1 MYEQLV
7 NNKTK
12 LSVVGLGYVGLPLAL
27 EFANN
32 MSVIGFDINTEKI
45 CRMQQNIDPSQEITA
60 EKFQNKKIVFTSEI
74 EKLKEASFHIIA
86 VPTPIDKYN
95 QPDLSPLLSAT
106 SIVGSILKKG
116 DYVVYEPNQLL
127 GFFSVWSCP
136 GYLGYQLSRRS
147 PKHSTHLRGPSTPKI
162 L

>member
-74 EKLKEASFHIIA
+74 EKLK
-86 VPTPIDKYN
+86 
-95 QPDLSPLLSAT
+95 
-106 SIVGSILKKG
+106 
-116 DYVVYEPNQLL
+116 
-127 GFFSVWSCP
+127 
-136 GYLGYQLSRRS
+136 
-147 PKHSTHLRGPSTPKI
+147 
-162 L
+162 

>member
-45 CRMQQNIDPSQEITA
+45 CRMQQNILP
-60 EKFQNKKIVFTSEI
+60 KK
-74 EKLKEASFHIIA
+74 
-86 VPTPIDKYN
+86 
-95 QPDLSPLLSAT
+95 
-106 SIVGSILKKG
+106 
-116 DYVVYEPNQLL
+116 
-127 GFFSVWSCP
+127 
-136 GYLGYQLSRRS
+136 
-147 PKHSTHLRGPSTPKI
+147 
-162 L
+162 